1 MSALAGGTL
10 DSGSLDVTV
19 EQDVVAARQNVRKLA
34 TQIGMRLVDQTKLI
48 TAASELARNTV
59 IYGGGGNM
67 DWSIVEKGV
76 RKGLRLTFRD
86 EGPGIADLKLAM
98 TDGWT
103 SGNGLG
109 LGLTGTKRLVDDFDI
124 DTGPGRG
131 TRVTIVKWA

>member
-1 MSALAGGTL
+1 MTAA
-10 DSGSLDVTV
+10 SGSQSILV
-19 EQDVVAARQNVRKLA
+19 EQDVVVARQVVRKLA
-34 TQIGMRLVDQTKLI
+34 THIGLRLVDQTKLI

-59 IYGGGGNM
+59 IYGGGGHM